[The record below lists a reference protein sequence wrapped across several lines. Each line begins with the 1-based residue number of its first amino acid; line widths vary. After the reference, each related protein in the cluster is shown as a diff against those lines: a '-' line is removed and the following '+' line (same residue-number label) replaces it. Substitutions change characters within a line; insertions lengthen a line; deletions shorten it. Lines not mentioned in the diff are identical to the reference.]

1 MSVVGVDY
9 GKVEVIISELAQEI
23 KDLGETIEEVDSVSK
38 SIETTFGGQ
47 AGTAFQNTMADYV
60 TKANQAIPV
69 LTSIKDWVNQTA
81 EAYKEYDGQ
90 IAGKFTLS

>member
-9 GKVEVIISELAQEI
+9 SKAEAIISELAAEI
-23 KDLGETIEEVDSVSK
+23 KELEETIVEVESVSK

-47 AGTAFQNTMADYV
+47 AGTAFQNTMSDYV

-69 LTSIKDWVNQTA
+69 LTSIKDWVTQTV
-81 EAYKEYDGQ
+81 EAYNEYDGQ
-90 IAGKFTLS
+90 IASKFTLS